1 MRRMHV
7 VIMGCG
13 RAGTRLA
20 RRLDRDGHSVAV
32 VDKDPTAFHLLGLD
46 FKGRTVTGIGFDS
59 STLIEAGVE
68 RADAFIAVSSGD
80 NSNIVSAIV
89 AKDVFHVP
97 KVITRIYDPR
107 RAQIY
112 RRMGIPTVAPVTWG
126 ANKLMD
132 LLFLENTHTRD
143 TFGNGEVELME
154 LRVPE
159 VISGREV
166 RDFEAQGEIQIA
178 SIERLGAAFMP
189 VAGTRLET
197 DDIVNAVVLRE
208 SMEKFRRMFF
218 MT

>member
-1 MRRMHV
+1 MHV

-13 RAGTRLA
+13 RAGARLA
-20 RRLDRDGHSVAV
+20 RRLDKDGHSVAL
-32 VDKDPTAFHLLGLD
+32 VDKDPTSFHLLGLD
-46 FKGRTVTGIGFDS
+46 FKGRTVTGIGFDPN
-59 STLIEAGVE
+59 TLVEAGVE

-126 ANKLMD
+126 TNKLMD
-132 LLFLENTHTRD
+132 LLFLEATHTRD

-159 VISGREV
+159 VLSGREV
-166 RDFEAQGEIQIA
+166 RDFESPGEIHIA

-189 VAGTRLET
+189 VAGTKLET
-197 DDIVNAVVLRE
+197 DDIVNVVVLRE
-208 SMEKFRRMFF
+208 SMEKFQKMFF

>member
-1 MRRMHV
+1 MHV

-20 RRLDRDGHSVAV
+20 RRLDKDGHSVAV
-32 VDKDPTAFHLLGLD
+32 VDKDPTSFHLLGLD
-46 FKGRTVTGIGFDS
+46 FKGRTVTGIGFDPNI
-59 STLIEAGVE
+59 LVEAGVE

-80 NSNIVSAIV
+80 NSNIVSAMV

-126 ANKLMD
+126 INKLMD
-132 LLFLENTHTRD
+132 LLFLKATHTRD

-154 LRVPE
+154 LRVSE
-159 VISGREV
+159 VLSGKEV
-166 RDFEAQGEIQIA
+166 RDFESPGEIHIA

-189 VAGTRLET
+189 VAGTKLET

-208 SMEKFRRMFF
+208 SMEKFQKMFF

>member
-1 MRRMHV
+1 MHV

-20 RRLDRDGHSVAV
+20 RRLDKDGHSVAV
-32 VDKDPTAFHLLGLD
+32 VDKDPTSFHLLGLD
-46 FKGRTVTGIGFDS
+46 FKGRTVTGIGFDPNI
-59 STLIEAGVE
+59 LVEAGVE

-80 NSNIVSAIV
+80 NSNIVSAMV

-126 ANKLMD
+126 TNKLMD
-132 LLFLENTHTRD
+132 LLFLEATHTRD

-159 VISGREV
+159 VLSGKEV
-166 RDFEAQGEIQIA
+166 RDFESPGEIHIA

-189 VAGTRLET
+189 VAGTKLET
-197 DDIVNAVVLRE
+197 DDIVNVVVLRE
-208 SMEKFRRMFF
+208 SMEKFQKMFF

>member
-1 MRRMHV
+1 MHV

>member
-1 MRRMHV
+1 MHV

-20 RRLDRDGHSVAV
+20 RRLDKDGHSVAV
-32 VDKDPTAFHLLGLD
+32 VDKDPTSFHLLGLD
-46 FKGRTVTGIGFDS
+46 FKGRTVTGIGFDPNI
-59 STLIEAGVE
+59 LVEAGVE

-80 NSNIVSAIV
+80 NSNIVSAMV

-126 ANKLMD
+126 TNKLMD
-132 LLFLENTHTRD
+132 LLFLKATHTRD

-154 LRVPE
+154 LRVSE
-159 VISGREV
+159 VLSGKEV
-166 RDFEAQGEIQIA
+166 RDFESPGEIHIA

-189 VAGTRLET
+189 VAGTKLET

-208 SMEKFRRMFF
+208 SMEKFQKMFF

>member
-1 MRRMHV
+1 MHV

-20 RRLDRDGHSVAV
+20 RRLDKDGHSVAV
-32 VDKDPTAFHLLGLD
+32 VDKDPTSFHLLGLD
-46 FKGRTVTGIGFDS
+46 FKGRTVTGIGFDPNI
-59 STLIEAGVE
+59 LVEAGVE

-80 NSNIVSAIV
+80 NSNIVSAMV

-126 ANKLMD
+126 TNKLMD
-132 LLFLENTHTRD
+132 LLFLKATHTRD

-159 VISGREV
+159 VLSGKEV
-166 RDFEAQGEIQIA
+166 RDFESPGEIHIA

-189 VAGTRLET
+189 VAGTKLET

-208 SMEKFRRMFF
+208 SMEKFQKMFF